1 MKPFEVKILEPEG
14 PVFNGSVTGI
24 KLPGTEGNFEVLH
37 NHASLMSALDVGIIT
52 VKNDSSVDEYS
63 ISNGFVEIHNNLVT
77 VIVESAEH
85 KSDIDLDRAL
95 AAKKRAE
102 ERLAI
107 ARETKVDVIRAEA
120 ALQRAM
126 NRIKLAQGK

>member
-14 PVFNGSVTGI
+14 PVFSGSVKGI

-37 NHASLMSALDVGIIT
+37 NHASLMSALEVGIIT
-52 VKNDSSVDEYS
+52 IKNDSTTDEYS
-63 ISNGFVEIHNNLVT
+63 ISNGFVEVHNNRVT

-85 KSDIDLDRAL
+85 KDDIDLDRAL

-102 ERLAI
+102 ERLAA
-107 ARETKVDVIRAEA
+107 ARENKIDIARAEA
-120 ALQRAM
+120 SLKRAI
-126 NRIKLAQGK
+126 NRIKLAQN

>member
-14 PVFNGSVTGI
+14 PVFSGTVKGI

-37 NHASLMSALDVGIIT
+37 NHASLMSALEVGIIT
-52 VKNDSSVDEYS
+52 IKNDSTTDEYS
-63 ISNGFVEIHNNLVT
+63 ISVGFVEVHNNRVT

-85 KSDIDLDRAL
+85 KDDIDLDRAL

-102 ERLAI
+102 ERLAT
-107 ARETKVDVIRAEA
+107 ARESKLDIARAEA
-120 ALQRAM
+120 ALKRAI
-126 NRIKLAQGK
+126 NRIKLAQN